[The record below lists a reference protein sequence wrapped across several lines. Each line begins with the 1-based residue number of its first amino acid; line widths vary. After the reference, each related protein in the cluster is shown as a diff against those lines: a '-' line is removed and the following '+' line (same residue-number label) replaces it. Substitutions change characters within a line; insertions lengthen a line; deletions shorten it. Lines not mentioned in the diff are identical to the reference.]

1 MLRSSKI
8 RIKHKNSGIKT
19 IEALQWDTGFKK
31 IGVVLWETILQSWIR
46 LKATS
51 QWNWQSIKNKLKNL
65 AQVG

>member
-51 QWNWQSIKNKLKNL
+51 
-65 AQVG
+65 